1 MNESKCI
8 EKLLHERILIMTGL
22 LSIQVMEMLVHIN
35 KRVKSLPGIKLPVQ
49 DLIEQYNDPNISPFV
64 TVSNLMNMQVTI
76 ETCIAR
82 Q

>member
-1 MNESKCI
+1 MI
-8 EKLLHERILIMTGL
+8 GL